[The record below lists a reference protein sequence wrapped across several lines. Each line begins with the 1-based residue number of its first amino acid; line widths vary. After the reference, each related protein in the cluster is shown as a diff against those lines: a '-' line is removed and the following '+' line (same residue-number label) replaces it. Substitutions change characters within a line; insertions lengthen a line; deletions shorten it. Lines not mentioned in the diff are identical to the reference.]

1 MLNYV
6 RYTDA
11 FCALAEQYI
20 SECIAKRKEILDAD
34 KDTANETAL
43 PNFKALVEDVLSEE
57 ADENG
62 LCFSCWGVTDNYD
75 SDRLF
80 VSKQTLAKKLFW
92 TQHRYKAVERSPF
105 SCYSPS

>member
-57 ADENG
+57 WSVLQLLG
-62 LCFSCWGVTDNYD
+62 SY
-75 SDRLF
+75 R
-80 VSKQTLAKKLFW
+80 
-92 TQHRYKAVERSPF
+92 
-105 SCYSPS
+105 

>member
-75 SDRLF
+75 SDRPF
-80 VSKQTLAKKLFW
+80 VCKQTDTGKEIVLGA
-92 TQHRYKAVERSPF
+92 A
-105 SCYSPS
+105 